1 MWRKAKSR
9 RPELLDAVIEGDRE
23 RLDRLLAKGSD
34 VNARDTA
41 GWTALHFAA
50 QRQDASQIER
60 LLSAGAEVDAVDKY
74 GNTPLFRAVFCYR
87 GDGSAIGSLKAA
99 GADENKLNISGVSPR
114 SLADSI
120 ANYDVASVL

>member
-1 MWRKAKSR
+1 MGRKVKSR

-23 RLDRLLAKGSD
+23 RFDRLLAEGFA

-50 QRQDASQIER
+50 QRQDVSQIER
-60 LLSAGAEVDAVDKY
+60 LLAAGADVDATDGY

-87 GDGSAIGSLKAA
+87 GDGSAIAALKAA
-99 GADENKLNISGVSPR
+99 GADENKLNTSGVSPR